1 MSWLTGGLGLSLLL
15 AICSV
20 HNWQAAPHTN
30 TTHSQGTEQLD
41 LNNIMEMATKYLGK
55 DGVEQILSG
64 DFSKLEEV
72 GQQFFGENNGE
83 LINNIISALPE
94 GSFGRKLEDMK
105 RNVDT
110 QI

>member
-20 HNWQAAPHTN
+20 HNWQSAPHAD